1 MGMRRGNSNSLIYF
15 LFLQSKNQFRFKQIK
30 FERDQTHPNLQ
41 NTKQHDHLHNHQTI
55 IQKKKT
61 KNESQNLPLQT
72 FSLSPPTNTHTKL
85 MHTYEGNIHSSSS
98 RSVDPFLSTVRA
110 TLSTVGSS
118 RLSSIRALPPTWPAR
133 AHGTSLRR
141 YCHHHRGPPP
151 PPHST
156 ASPPPL

>member
-1 MGMRRGNSNSLIYF
+1 MRNKSNSNEIKRT
-15 LFLQSKNQFRFKQIK
+15 QTSK
-30 FERDQTHPNLQ
+30 
-41 NTKQHDHLHNHQTI
+41 TKQHDHLHNHQTI

-61 KNESQNLPLQT
+61 KNESQNLPLLQQT

-133 AHGTSLRR
+133 AHGSSLRR
-141 YCHHHRGPPP
+141 YCHHHHGPPP
-151 PPHST
+151 PPQST